1 MAGPCGPATDRLTP
15 TAPTEED
22 AVRLVSFEG
31 GFGRLED
38 GAVVPMGPSLV
49 DWLAFGTQGVATGRP
64 LPLAET
70 RLLAPVPRPGK
81 IVCIGLN
88 YRDHARETG
97 QEIPSEP
104 VLFSKYANSVVGPG
118 ADVVVPPEA
127 DRIDYE
133 AELAV
138 VIGRRASAVSADQAL
153 GHVAGYACAN
163 DVSSRSL
170 QFRSSQWL
178 LGKAID
184 TFLPI
189 GPYLVTADEVP
200 DPQALGIRCLVND
213 EVRQHSDTGQMIF
226 GVAELVAFASRTI
239 TLEPGDVLITGT
251 PSGVGMAADPP
262 RYLRL
267 GDRMRVEIDGLGE
280 LDNTLRARS

>member
-1 MAGPCGPATDRLTP
+1 
-15 TAPTEED
+15 
-22 AVRLVSFEG
+22 VRLVSFEG
-31 GFGRLED
+31 GFGRVED

-49 DWLAFGTQGVATGRP
+49 DWLAFGTQGVTAGAPRP
-64 LPLAET
+64 LEEV

-81 IVCIGLN
+81 IICVGLN

-97 QEIPSEP
+97 QAIPEEP

-118 ADVVVPPEA
+118 ADVVVPGEA
-127 DRIDYE
+127 EKIDYE

-138 VIGRRASAVSADQAL
+138 VVGRRASRVPAADAL
-153 GHVAGYACAN
+153 DHVAGYACAN

-184 TFLPI
+184 TFLPL
-189 GPYLVTADEVP
+189 GPFLVTADEVP

-213 EVRQHSDTGQMIF
+213 EVRQSSDTGQMVF
-226 GVAELVAFASRTI
+226 GVAELVSFISRTL
-239 TLEPGDVLITGT
+239 TLEPGDVLVTGT

-262 RYLRL
+262 RFLQP
-267 GDRMRVEIDGLGE
+267 GDRMRVEVDGLGA
-280 LDNTLRARS
+280 LDNTVRARP

>member
-1 MAGPCGPATDRLTP
+1 
-15 TAPTEED
+15 
-22 AVRLVSFEG
+22 VRLVSFDG
-31 GFGRLED
+31 GFGRVED

-49 DWLAFGTQGVATGRP
+49 DWLAFGTQGTATGRP
-64 LPLAET
+64 RPLEEV

-81 IVCIGLN
+81 IVCVGLN

-97 QEIPSEP
+97 QDIPGEP
-104 VLFSKYANSVVGPG
+104 VLFSKFANSVVGPG

-138 VIGRRASAVSADQAL
+138 VIGRRASRVTEAQAL
-153 GHVAGYACAN
+153 DHVAGYVCAN

-170 QFRSSQWL
+170 QFRSAQWL

-184 TFLPI
+184 TFLPL
-189 GPYLVTADEVP
+189 GPWLVTADEVP

-213 EVRQHSDTGQMIF
+213 EVRQSSDTGQMIF
-226 GVAELVAFASRTI
+226 GVAELVGFVSRTI
-239 TLEPGDVLITGT
+239 TLEPGDLLVTGT

-262 RYLRL
+262 RFLAP
-267 GDRMRVEIDGLGE
+267 GDRMRVEIDGLGA
-280 LDNTLRARS
+280 LDNTVRKGP